1 VAGWPPRGTV
11 SPAARDRIVS
21 ASETDTSYGRVF
33 DVGLRQAWPPEYG
46 GRALRNRFFEHWE
59 GREPELAATS
69 QARRRR

>member
-1 VAGWPPRGTV
+1 
-11 SPAARDRIVS
+11 
-21 ASETDTSYGRVF
+21 VF